1 MTLQKKLLQTVTGLV
16 SNNVERLPV
25 PAEHFPEQLL
35 QIWNEIP
42 PAKFIPEKALQCF
55 SMVRGGWQD
64 VKPASAEAAL
74 KIETPTFGAVRFF
87 TTYRHAVQM
96 IKEMIVQ
103 ASLLLNVGKNMH
115 DAQAGPVAELIF
127 ETYKYFTVAD
137 FRAALKMGI
146 LGQFGSN
153 YDRFDV
159 QVISEWCTKYWEIRI
174 GAAEMR
180 STVKTVVVEKDL
192 SVPPPPDVQEYID
205 QLHKRVEKK
214 YARPAPVVDDLM
226 VAQWRTDWENGDRL
240 TNFETYKA
248 YQVQKLK
255 RRDK

>member
-1 MTLQKKLLQTVTGLV
+1 MTLQKKLLPIGTGLV
-16 SNNVERLPV
+16 SNNIERLPV
-25 PAEHFPEQLL
+25 SAEQFPVQLL
-35 QIWNEIP
+35 QIWSEIP
-42 PAKFIPEKALQCF
+42 PAKFIPEKAVQCF
-55 SMVRGGWQD
+55 SMVRGGWRD
-64 VKPASAEAAL
+64 IKPASAEAAL
-74 KIETPTFGAVRFF
+74 KTESPTFGAVRFF
-87 TTYRHAVQM
+87 TTDRHAVQM

-214 YARPAPVVDDLM
+214 EARPAPVVDDLM
-226 VAQWRTDWENGDRL
+226 VSQWRTDWESGDRL
-240 TNFETYKA
+240 TDFETYKA

-255 RRDK
+255 RSHK